1 MSAIFDGE
9 TDFDEDGVRPGD
21 DAALSAVSGAFGDL
35 HLDRTLEQICA
46 RSGAVRR
53 RRRAVPVAGVALLA
67 AVGLSAAALLP
78 SGGASSSTAAAPK
91 PTAQSG
97 LNIDLAAFSLSGNAD
112 GSISLQI
119 KQLGD
124 KAELEQALDR
134 AGVHSLV
141 IEKQYPDSYAT
152 HPPTHLCYTA
162 GQMTAAEQAQLKSV
176 FSFVNQTGKPFAGN
190 LVPGA
195 MPAGAT
201 LVFVIVHFGA
211 GSSDPAGQ
219 LWFVGPS
226 LFDGAVPYPNCN
238 A

>member
-9 TDFDEDGVRPGD
+9 TDFDEDGACPADG
-21 DAALSAVSGAFGDL
+21 AALSAVSGAFGDL
-35 HLDRTLEQICA
+35 HLDRTLEQICV
-46 RSGAVRR
+46 RSGGIRR

-67 AVGLSAAALLP
+67 AAGLSAAVLLP
-78 SGGASSSTAAAPK
+78 SGGLSSSTAAEPK

-97 LNIDLAAFSLSGNAD
+97 LNIDLAAFSLSSNAD
-112 GSISLQI
+112 GSIGLQI

-141 IEKQYPDSYAT
+141 IEKQYPASYAMD
-152 HPPTHLCYTA
+152 PPTHLCYTA
-162 GQMTAAEQAQLKSV
+162 GRMTPREQTQLKSV
-176 FSFVNQTGKPFAGN
+176 FSFVNQAAKPFDGK
-190 LVPGA
+190 LVPSA

-211 GSSDPAGQ
+211 DSADPAGQ
-219 LWFVGPS
+219 VWFVGPS